1 MRGGKLNK
9 ATQPFERVNIVF
21 KGPLPSNRG
30 NIYWPSLMNI
40 HFLPD
45 FACREKLPTTCL
57 SKLFY
62 IFGMSSYIY
71 CDRGPSFKFCVKIYF
86 KRKEYLLVDILR
98 TTHGETERNSAA
110 NVQLKLE
117 IERFICAWMVNHFT
131 RIVLLMNRCFL
142 IRENLHPEDLFFFL
156 VDDSWESSH
165 EKLRAEQ
172 VLTCM
177 CSWSDSGEYRLHTS

>member
-1 MRGGKLNK
+1 MRVYCASAVKVDFQELHNLCNPGVSRMMYIIRLGNLSYSIEAVKKMAEKCVSVKEKPRIMRGGKLNK

-98 TTHGETERNSAA
+98 TTHMGDWTELRGE
-110 NVQLKLE
+110 
-117 IERFICAWMVNHFT
+117 
-131 RIVLLMNRCFL
+131 
-142 IRENLHPEDLFFFL
+142 
-156 VDDSWESSH
+156 
-165 EKLRAEQ
+165 RA
-172 VLTCM
+172 T
-177 CSWSDSGEYRLHTS
+177 